1 MLMRLGAP
9 YDGLAGALAA
19 FLAAGNPSRR
29 PLQVQRGHAQD
40 AWVRDLAAIRQG
52 GQGLQAKLDPRR
64 WPAER
69 QGVARDVRTGEADG
83 PAIGRARDRARLG
96 RALAGTGPVDAAAPD
111 FREHQGTGVQ
121 PGAVALF
128 LAGATVGAVPAFAAR
143 EARLL
148 AALSPAEERLRG
160 LVAPR
165 QHVLEAGR
173 VEGCVLLPLRPRC
186 VPVRLLLAP
195 RGPGK
200 GPRCPRGCARAR
212 GHG

>member
-1 MLMRLGAP
+1 MLMRLGAQ
-9 YDGLAGALAA
+9 YDGLAAALAA

-40 AWVRDLAAIRQG
+40 AWGSDLAAIRQG

-64 WPAER
+64 LPGER
-69 QGVARDVRTGEADG
+69 QGLARYIRTGEADG
-83 PAIGRARDRARLG
+83 PAIGRARDRDRLG
-96 RALAGTGPVDAAAPD
+96 RALAGTGPVDADAPD
-111 FREHQGTGVQ
+111 FREHQGTVVQ
-121 PGAVALF
+121 PGAVAIF

-148 AALSPAEERLRG
+148 AALSPAEERLSG

-173 VEGCVLLPLRPRC
+173 GGGCVLWPPRARC
-186 VPVRLLLAP
+186 FPVGLLLA
-195 RGPGK
+195 
-200 GPRCPRGCARAR
+200 RAR
-212 GHG
+212 REPGRPSTR